1 MMTTRNH
8 HRTVRT
14 ATVFASMGAA
24 LVLTAAPALAAN
36 TVDIAGA
43 APSSVGVEYTCDA
56 AAGVTSIKVMA
67 GEPTAERP
75 AALGTETN
83 VACDGSQHAATVA
96 LAGASGE
103 APLASG
109 AVVQIRAALVDQND
123 TVISGQ
129 AKVLTLQ

>member
-36 TVDIAGA
+36 TVDITVA
-43 APSSVGVEYTCDA
+43 APSSVGVEYNCGAD
-56 AAGVTSIKVMA
+56 AGVTSIKVMA

-75 AALGTETN
+75 AALGTQN
-83 VACDGSQHAATVA
+83 DVACDGSQHVATVS
-96 LAGASGE
+96 LAGAAGE

-123 TVISGQ
+123 VVISGQ